1 MKLSRPLILLALAA
15 ILPLTLLSAVL
26 GVSSLRQE
34 QRAMQTEAEARVD
47 LAEVL
52 VQQALNRHVAVLS
65 TVAQSQLFDGQL
77 DLDRLSTDLD
87 RVARSQAEWVAIFLS
102 DAEGKRIVTVPS
114 GRAYPARVGD
124 LDSHRVAVRT
134 ARPVVGQIMR
144 RPNGILAFA
153 VRVPIVRGGKVLYVV
168 SALVAPDGL
177 RSLFLANPLP
187 AGWRAGLVDASGRV
201 VVAINA
207 RQEAVGGFATPDT
220 LKVRAQSPSGFAE
233 TRNLEGAEMISAYKI
248 LPAFGWSVHAA
259 IPLDAYRAPIVRSLW
274 LLGATGAVTLS
285 LAGLFL
291 WRLMRELAV
300 RQRQAAAAEEAK
312 RMEALGR
319 MTGGVA
325 HDFNNLLMIV
335 QGSAEMVKRRRGE
348 PERVGALADAI
359 LSAAQRGQS
368 LTRQLLAF
376 ARRGRHEPVD
386 FLLQDRVA
394 ALAELIR
401 RAVGDKV
408 VTTVTVGSGVW
419 AVRADPDALEIAL
432 INLAVNARDAM
443 PDGGPC

>member
-1 MKLSRPLILLALAA
+1 
-15 ILPLTLLSAVL
+15 
-26 GVSSLRQE
+26 
-34 QRAMQTEAEARVD
+34 
-47 LAEVL
+47 
-52 VQQALNRHVAVLS
+52 
-65 TVAQSQLFDGQL
+65 
-77 DLDRLSTDLD
+77 
-87 RVARSQAEWVAIFLS
+87 
-102 DAEGKRIVTVPS
+102 
-114 GRAYPARVGD
+114 
-124 LDSHRVAVRT
+124 
-134 ARPVVGQIMR
+134 
-144 RPNGILAFA
+144 
-153 VRVPIVRGGKVLYVV
+153 
-168 SALVAPDGL
+168 
-177 RSLFLANPLP
+177 
-187 AGWRAGLVDASGRV
+187 
-201 VVAINA
+201 
-207 RQEAVGGFATPDT
+207 
-220 LKVRAQSPSGFAE
+220 
-233 TRNLEGAEMISAYKI
+233 
-248 LPAFGWSVHAA
+248 
-259 IPLDAYRAPIVRSLW
+259 
-274 LLGATGAVTLS
+274 
-285 LAGLFL
+285 
-291 WRLMRELAV
+291 
-300 RQRQAAAAEEAK
+300 
-312 RMEALGR
+312 MEALGR

-443 PDGGPC
+443 PDGGALLISTANVSMRR